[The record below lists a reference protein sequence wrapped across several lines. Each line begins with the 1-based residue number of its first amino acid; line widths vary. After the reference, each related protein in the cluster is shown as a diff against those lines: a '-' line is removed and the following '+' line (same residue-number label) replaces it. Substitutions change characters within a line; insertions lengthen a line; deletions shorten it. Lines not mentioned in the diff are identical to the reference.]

1 MRRRGGG
8 DGTRATHKKT
18 LRVFR
23 PLFLLQKA
31 LDERLHLSA
40 ALRKRLVIKQP
51 DWQYPADPTPN
62 ASRLNGR
69 PAFGLLGPSVGKVVP
84 RSCDAAG
91 GNAVE
96 PHPVIRQFY
105 GICHEC

>member
-1 MRRRGGG
+1 
-8 DGTRATHKKT
+8 
-18 LRVFR
+18 
-23 PLFLLQKA
+23 LLQEA
-31 LDERLHLSA
+31 LVERLDLIG

-69 PAFGLLGPSVGKVVP
+69 PAFGLLGPSTGKVVP
-84 RSCDAAG
+84 CSSYPAG